1 MAGTGRPKRLL
12 RLLAISAALAL
23 LIGGVSTAL
32 WLGGEQ
38 ASKAREVGLV
48 TLIAGVIVTVALTV
62 VNLALRWL
70 RWHFLLRAL
79 GVRPPARES
88 AHLFVFLLPAILTP
102 FTLGELAQIA
112 ALRRWTDRPA
122 RAGLV
127 AWLLARTGDV
137 GALALLIALGNLW
150 VALAL
155 LALLAAIAAT
165 VIAHTSVRDAQA
177 NWPTTLGVYLGL
189 SMAGWVPAAL
199 SIAVVSALCGALV
212 DPLAAMNVFASATLL
227 GGVTG
232 SPGGM
237 ATTGALMIGQLE
249 ALGVATAIAAGAAL
263 AVRIGT
269 TVFSACV
276 GAAWWAARWREGV
289 EMFLGRAAGAQAH
302 FDELAPQYAE
312 EIPPHVRE
320 RLLDRKIA
328 LMEKRL
334 ASLAIAGGGRGL
346 DLGCGHGW
354 YALEMATRGWRM
366 EGCDLTPGQV
376 AAARDNAVRQGRDLG
391 FAVASVDG
399 LPYADASFDFV
410 YSVNVL
416 HHVTDEVTR
425 AKAWHEIVR
434 VLKPGGV
441 FLLHEMN
448 TRNPLFRLYMS
459 YLFPLLNR
467 IDDGTERW
475 LLPHRLPAVAGARW
489 SEDVDYITFL
499 PDFVPGVVMRPLLPL
514 ERRLEGSGLR
524 IWSAHYMAALRKGA

>member
-1 MAGTGRPKRLL
+1 MAGTGRPRRLV

-38 ASKAREVGLV
+38 ASRAREVGLV
-48 TLIAGVIVTVALTV
+48 ALVAGVIVTVALTT
-62 VNLALRWL
+62 VNLSLRWL

-102 FTLGELAQIA
+102 FAVGELSQIA
-112 ALRRWTDRPA
+112 ALRRWTARPA
-122 RAGLV
+122 RAGLL
-127 AWLLARTGDV
+127 AWLLARGGDV
-137 GALALLIALGNLW
+137 GALALLIALGDLR

-155 LALLAAIAAT
+155 LVLLAAIAAAM
-165 VIAHTSVRDAQA
+165 IAHTSVRDAQA
-177 NWPTTLGVYLGL
+177 SWPTTLGVYVGL
-189 SMAGWVPAAL
+189 SIAGWVPAAL
-199 SIAVVSALCGALV
+199 SIAAVSALCGAPI
-212 DPLAAMNVFASATLL
+212 DPLAAMNVFARATLL

-237 ATTGALMIGQLE
+237 ATTGAIMIGQLE
-249 ALGVATAIAAGAAL
+249 ALGVATAIAAGTAL
-263 AVRIGT
+263 AVRVGT
-269 TVFSACV
+269 SIFSACV
-276 GAAWWAARWREGV
+276 GAAWWAARWREGID
-289 EMFLGRAAGAQAH
+289 MFLGRASGAQAH

-320 RLLDRKIA
+320 RLLGRKIA
-328 LMEKRL
+328 LMETRL
-334 ASLAIAGGGRGL
+334 ASLSIAGGGRGL

-354 YALEMATRGWRM
+354 YALDMAARGWRM
-366 EGCDLTPGQV
+366 DGCDLTPGQV
-376 AAARDNAVRQGRDLG
+376 AAARDNAQRQGRALN

-399 LPYADASFDFV
+399 LPYADGSFDFV

-416 HHVTDEVTR
+416 HHVTDEAVR
-425 AKAWHEIVR
+425 AKAWQEIVR

-467 IDDGTERW
+467 IDDGTEKW
-475 LLPHRLPAVAGARW
+475 LLPHRLPDVAGARW
-489 SEDVDYITFL
+489 SDNVEYITFL
-499 PDFVPGVVMRPLLPL
+499 PDFVPGMVMRPLLPL
-514 ERRLEGSGLR
+514 ERWLEGSRLR
-524 IWSAHYMAALRKGA
+524 IWSAHYMAALRKGG